1 MEIWEKKAI
10 HRGRRSE
17 RLVFLVLSE
26 LLQEK
31 VILGIIDR
39 TRNAFGSPD
48 FEIIKVD
55 NSVLPLE
62 VKSSQMEIGRHKWRY
77 PDIPVVV
84 VYPYWEISLKYRKL
98 SEEEVKKDIK
108 NVILTYLDDV
118 RLVKKWAER
127 KKEADIGK
135 AEKRK
140 KREEQKQKCKEKP
153 EKHKKIAEE
162 RKQKRL
168 IEENRRKKELGRGK
182 EALRQSIAEIL
193 AVSPDLASAYGEL
206 LMKYQIH
213 GEECK
218 LGKTWLLRYRLIAVG
233 INVSSVVRDA
243 RSLEEGRE
251 LVLNQLVSRLRDL
264 LQT

>member
-1 MEIWEKKAI
+1 MEIWGKEAI
-10 HRGRRSE
+10 HRGGRAES
-17 RLVFLVLSE
+17 LVFFVLSE

-62 VKSSQMEIGRHKWRY
+62 VKSSQMEIGRHKRRY

-84 VYPYWEISLKYRKL
+84 VYPYWEISLKYRKF

-118 RLVKKWAER
+118 QLVKKWAER

-140 KREEQKQKCKEKP
+140 KREEQERGRKEK
-153 EKHKKIAEE
+153 EE
-162 RKQKRL
+162 GKQKRL
-168 IEENRRKKELGRGK
+168 IQESRRKKRLGTGK

-206 LMKYQIH
+206 LMKYRIH

-233 INVSSVVRDA
+233 INVSSEVRDA
-243 RSLEEGRE
+243 RSLKEGRE
-251 LVLNQLVSRLRDL
+251 LVLNQLVSQLRGL
-264 LQT
+264 VQK